1 MYWHFKMSSLVTAK
15 CWMLEVWWIL
25 RCDAITTRHLTFWQ
39 WDVVLHRYWVN
50 YSHSITAQRINIF
63 LTQYQ
68 CQYICNDDILRSSL
82 YPLKQ
87 HLHRLHNGARTKCGA
102 LTTVCHWKKHHDASN
117 VISDDICVGP
127 SNNQMRHNSAL
138 TTVIKKEVTYSR
150 RSFQ

>member
-1 MYWHFKMSSLVTAK
+1 MLNVGGLIDSAVRCNNNKTPDILAMRCCVTP
-15 CWMLEVWWIL
+15 C
-25 RCDAITTRHLTFWQ
+25 
-39 WDVVLHRYWVN
+39 YWVN
-50 YSHSITAQRINIF
+50 YSHSITVQRINIL
-63 LTQYQ
+63 LTQS
-68 CQYICNDDILRSSL
+68 CQYICNDDILRSSF

-138 TTVIKKEVTYSR
+138 TTVIKKEVYLFTTFIPVR
-150 RSFQ
+150 EKPVKTE